1 MNARPAVRVRG
12 GGSSKVADFIYG
24 RLLASSDDHAS
35 RCSHEQAEAAA
46 GMRHLSR
53 HEPPWGTSIAWV
65 FRDDFHSAFNLRHC
79 VMVEE
84 RATDSDALAGV
95 VETAAVNWQNTL
107 RAMVGVQFVMTM
119 AFSMLTPI
127 MPLLLPEL
135 GVNTVAGIDIWAGIL
150 SGITSFVAAFAS
162 PIWGRV
168 ADQHGRKLMLLRSSA
183 AIGFFTVLMGL
194 SANVW
199 QFCAARTLMGIF
211 AGFSSAAIAL
221 VASQVPEGRLGYSL
235 GWLSTGQLVGS
246 LVGPI
251 VGGALADLTGSYRIP
266 FYLTSATIFVSLALV
281 WFLVH
286 EEFTRPQKGGSG
298 RSVAAGLIA
307 LIRSPALL
315 ALFFVLLMAQ
325 FGVRTVQPIVTLYV
339 KEMVGNLPNVA
350 TLAGIAFS
358 ITGVAN
364 VISAPLLGNRS
375 DVIGYR
381 RVLLISL
388 LGATLTTLPQ
398 AFTDNY
404 WVFTAER
411 FLVGLFIGGL
421 LPTANALVG
430 RLVPRSERGAVY
442 GMTSSAMFMGN
453 SLGPLL
459 GGFIAAGFGLR
470 WVFLMTGAVLALN
483 LVWVYYRVPEYR
495 AAEN

>member
-1 MNARPAVRVRG
+1 MAELQAGDSNA
-12 GGSSKVADFIYG
+12 
-24 RLLASSDDHAS
+24 
-35 RCSHEQAEAAA
+35 
-46 GMRHLSR
+46 
-53 HEPPWGTSIAWV
+53 
-65 FRDDFHSAFNLRHC
+65 SA
-79 VMVEE
+79 VEE
-84 RATDSDALAGV
+84 SGFSAH
-95 VETAAVNWQNTL
+95 WQSTL
-107 RAMVGVQFVMTM
+107 WAMVAVQFVMTM

-127 MPLLLPEL
+127 MPLFLPEL
-135 GVNTVAGIDIWAGIL
+135 GVKTAAGIAIWAGIL

-162 PIWGRV
+162 PVWGRV
-168 ADQHGRKLMLLRSSA
+168 ADKHGRKLMLLRSSL
-183 AIGFFTVLMGL
+183 AIGGFTILMGL

-199 QFCAARTLMGIF
+199 QFFTARLLMGIF
-211 AGFSSAAIAL
+211 AGFSSSAIAL

-251 VGGALADLTGSYRIP
+251 VGGALADLTGSYRLP
-266 FYLTSATIFVSLALV
+266 FYITSLTIFVALGFV
-281 WFLVH
+281 WFCVH
-286 EEFTRPQKGGSG
+286 EEFTQPQPGKAG
-298 RSVAAGLIA
+298 RSVIAGLVA
-307 LIRSPALL
+307 LLRSPTLL

-339 KEMVGNLPNVA
+339 KEMVGDLPNVA

-364 VISAPLLGNRS
+364 VISAPFLGNRS
-375 DVIGYR
+375 DRIGYR

-388 LGATLTTLPQ
+388 LGSTLTTLPQ
-398 AFTDNY
+398 AFTTNY

-411 FLVGLFIGGL
+411 FAVGLFIGGL

-430 RLVPRSERGAVY
+430 RLVPRSDRGTIY

-459 GGFIAAGFGLR
+459 GGFLAAGLGLS

-483 LVWVYYRVPEYR
+483 LIWVYYRVPEYR
-495 AAEN
+495 EGAA